1 MYFDSYNVQVDKQG
15 RITLPTGLFR
25 SGDIER
31 GSVLCVY
38 RLQNYWVACDPGRLK
53 QILET
58 EFPGRSIDPETRNDR
73 RDFMMAVTS
82 LHIDLQGRVQFQHLD
97 TVSGAGRYML
107 IGTGFDFEIWPLQV
121 WQERFEKLEERNE
134 QREGQSKTNK
144 R

>member
-1 MYFDSYNVQVDKQG
+1 MYFDINNVQVDKQG

-31 GSVLCVY
+31 GGVLCVY
-38 RLQNYWVACDPGRLK
+38 HLEAYWVACDPGRLK

-82 LHIDLQGRVQFQHLD
+82 LHIDLQGRVQFHHLD
-97 TVSGAGRYML
+97 QSSGAGRYVL
-107 IGTGFDFEIWPLQV
+107 IGTGFEFEIWPERI
-121 WQERFEKLEERNE
+121 WQERCVKLEENND
-134 QREGQSKTNK
+134 QREGQSKASK